1 MSARVQLVYRVIPA
15 INICELTKVGVPRK
29 EASGG
34 GIVISRPHLHDP
46 RIPVV
51 AVAGRGAE
59 LVGGTREAEGHDCIP
74 ESIVNGYGGHYLGG
88 VREGYRGVD
97 PVILEKSSF
106 LLISETP

>member
-1 MSARVQLVYRVIPA
+1 MPVRIKQINRVIPA
-15 INICELTKVGVPRK
+15 VHIRKLAKVGVPRK

-34 GIVISRPHLHDP
+34 GIVISRPHLHNP
-46 RIPVV
+46 RILVV

-59 LVGGTREAEGHDCIP
+59 LIGGTREVEVRDCIP
-74 ESIVNGYGGHYLGG
+74 ESIVNGYGGHYPGG